1 LHTVFANS
9 LTGVIAVA
17 FKFRLQRIYAVR
29 RKEEETLKNDLSK
42 ISEKIENLRSIIQ
55 QLTIEKKK
63 IENNFLRK
71 GLLSKKDL
79 LELERGIRFYEMEIE
94 KYQKELQE
102 LLKEQESIRK
112 SLLEKMKERKML
124 EKLRERKLKEYQA
137 EENLKERKRMDEV
150 AERKFWWS

>member
-1 LHTVFANS
+1 
-9 LTGVIAVA
+9 VIAVA

>member
-29 RKEEETLKNDLSK
+29 RKEEETLKNELSK

>member
-1 LHTVFANS
+1 MHTVFANS

>member
-1 LHTVFANS
+1 M
-9 LTGVIAVA
+9 A

>member
-1 LHTVFANS
+1 MHTVFANS

-29 RKEEETLKNDLSK
+29 RKEEETLKNELSK

-137 EENLKERKRMDEV
+137 EENLKERKRMDEI

>member
-1 LHTVFANS
+1 MHTVFANS

-29 RKEEETLKNDLSK
+29 RKEEETLKNELSK

-102 LLKEQESIRK
+102 LLKEQENIRK

-137 EENLKERKRMDEV
+137 EENLKERKRMDEI

>member
-1 LHTVFANS
+1 M
-9 LTGVIAVA
+9 A

-29 RKEEETLKNDLSK
+29 RKEEETLKNELSK

-102 LLKEQESIRK
+102 LLKEQENIRK

-137 EENLKERKRMDEV
+137 EENLKERKRMDEI

>member
-1 LHTVFANS
+1 MHTVFANS

-29 RKEEETLKNDLSK
+29 RKEEETLKNELSK